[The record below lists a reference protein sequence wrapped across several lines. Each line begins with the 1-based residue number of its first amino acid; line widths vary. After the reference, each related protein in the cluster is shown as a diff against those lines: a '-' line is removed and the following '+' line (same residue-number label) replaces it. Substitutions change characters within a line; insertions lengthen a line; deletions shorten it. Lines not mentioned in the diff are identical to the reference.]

1 MKTVIISKTAL
12 DKLFEEIDNLQQQ
25 NCKMHKLIQRMLD
38 PEDFGYAVSEEVR
51 DSIRRVIYERN
62 S

>member
-12 DKLFEEIDNLQQQ
+12 DKLFEEIDNLQKQ
-25 NCKMHKLIQRMLD
+25 NCKMQKLIQRMLD

>member
-1 MKTVIISKTAL
+1 MKTVVISKTAL

-25 NCKMHKLIQRMLD
+25 NCKMQKLIQRMLN
-38 PEDFGYAVSEEVR
+38 PEEFGYAVSEEVR

-62 S
+62 P